1 MKINEQAKFWQGNFG
16 NRYINRNKNK
26 KILNNNFFFFKKIFS
41 NRFNIKSLIEFGPN
55 IGLNLLALKKIFKLK
70 FITAVEINKK
80 ACLKI
85 RKIKNVNVL
94 NKSII
99 DFSPEET
106 FDLVLLKGVLIHI
119 NPKQLKKIYEIIYK
133 SCKVSGYILIAEYYS
148 PKPVRLIY
156 RGFKNKLFKRDFAG
170 EFLKNYKKTEI
181 VDYGFVYHKDKYPQD
196 DLNWFL
202 IKKNA

>member
-1 MKINEQAKFWQGNFG
+1 MKINEQEKFWNGNFG
-16 NRYINRNKNK
+16 NRYINRNKSK
-26 KILNNNFFFFKKIFS
+26 KIIRNNFFFFKKIFS
-41 NRFNIKSLIEFGPN
+41 NRFKIKSLIEFGPN

-85 RKIKNVNVL
+85 RKIKNVNIL
-94 NKSII
+94 NKAII
-99 DFSPEET
+99 DFSPVKT
-106 FDLVLLKGVLIHI
+106 FDMVLLKGVLIHS
-119 NPKQLKKIYEIIYK
+119 NPDQLKKIYEIIYK

-148 PKPVRLIY
+148 PKPVKLMY

-170 EFLKNYKKTEI
+170 EFLNNYKKTKLI
-181 VDYGFVYHKDKYPQD
+181 DYGFVYHKDKYPQD

>member
-1 MKINEQAKFWQGNFG
+1 MKINDQEKFWHGNFG

-26 KILNNNFFFFKKIFS
+26 KILKNNFFFFKKIFS

-70 FITAVEINKK
+70 FITAVEINKN
-80 ACLKI
+80 ACLEI

-99 DFSPEET
+99 DFLPEQT
-106 FDLVLLKGVLIHI
+106 FDLVLLKGVLIHS

-148 PKPVRLIY
+148 PKPVKLIY

-170 EFLKNYKKTEI
+170 EFLKKYKKTEI
-181 VDYGFVYHKDKYPQD
+181 IDYGFIYHKDKYPQD

>member
-1 MKINEQAKFWQGNFG
+1 MKINEQEKFWNGNFG
-16 NRYINRNKNK
+16 NRYINRNKSK
-26 KILNNNFFFFKKIFS
+26 KIIRNNFFFFKKIFS
-41 NRFNIKSLIEFGPN
+41 NRFKIKSLIEFGPN

-85 RKIKNVNVL
+85 RKIKNVNIL
-94 NKSII
+94 NKAII
-99 DFSPEET
+99 DFSPVKT
-106 FDLVLLKGVLIHI
+106 FDMVLLKGVLIHS
-119 NPKQLKKIYEIIYK
+119 NPDQLKKIYEIIYK

-148 PKPVRLIY
+148 PKPVKLMY

-170 EFLKNYKKTEI
+170 EFLNNYKKTKLI
-181 VDYGFVYHKDKYPQD
+181 DYGFVYHKDKYPQD
-196 DLNWFL
+196 DINWFL

>member
-1 MKINEQAKFWQGNFG
+1 MKINEQEKFWHGNFG

-41 NRFNIKSLIEFGPN
+41 NRFKIKSLIEFGPN
-55 IGLNLLALKKIFKLK
+55 IGLNILALKKIFKLK
-70 FITAVEINKK
+70 FITAVEINEK

-106 FDLVLLKGVLIHI
+106 FDLVLLKGVLIHS

-148 PKPVRLIY
+148 PKPVKLIY

-170 EFLKNYKKTEI
+170 EFIKNYKKTEI
-181 VDYGFVYHKDKYPQD
+181 IDYGFVYHKDKHPQD